1 MKPQS
6 CSFLII
12 DDDKDFCQLLETM
25 LDGDKFKTVSVHTL
39 AQAEQRLREL
49 HPQIV
54 LLDNHLPDGRGID
67 FIRNIQQFD
76 PGIRIIMITADAN
89 SNIAVTSLE
98 RGVSH
103 FIAKPFSFKS
113 IVDRLEAMV
122 DVIRNGQ
129 GTPSGHSN
137 K

>member
-1 MKPQS
+1 MKPPT

-12 DDDKDFCQLLETM
+12 DDDKDFCQLLESM
-25 LDGDKFKTVSVHTL
+25 LDHRKFTTVSVHTL
-39 AQAEQRLREL
+39 AHANQALEKI

-67 FIRNIQQFD
+67 FIRHIRDFD
-76 PGIRIIMITADAN
+76 PAIRIIMITADAN

-98 RGVSH
+98 RGVNH

-113 IVDRLEAMV
+113 IVDRLDFMLQEIAH
-122 DVIRNGQ
+122 
-129 GTPSGHSN
+129 T
-137 K
+137 